1 MKKLLIAAILGT
13 TGLMSAQAAV
23 VTQSDSYG
31 FASTN
36 WNHGLGALNLFD
48 SALGTLNK
56 VVVVLTGSI
65 NQNLRAENLGSADTL
80 IPVAGGTISFQKG
93 TSTTLAVALPT
104 ITGTGFAASA
114 FDGVIDNAGT
124 SGTDFGTLSATQ
136 DVTVTFDTASALA
149 DFMGTGTMAGFR
161 LRGVGSGFIDSDN
174 GNINTTI
181 LTQAFGRLDITYDYT
196 AAITP
201 PVNGVP
207 EPGSLA
213 LMAAGLAGLAAVR
226 RKKA

>member
-13 TGLMSAQAAV
+13 TGLMSAHAAV

-31 FASTN
+31 FVSTN

-56 VVVVLTGSI
+56 VVVTLTGSI
-65 NQNLRAENLGSADTL
+65 NQNLRAENIGSADTL

-93 TSTTLAVALPT
+93 TSTTLALVLPT
-104 ITGTGFAASA
+104 VTGTGFNATAY
-114 FDGVIDNAGT
+114 DGVDDKAGT
-124 SGTDFGTLSATQ
+124 SGKDFGILSAT
-136 DVTVTFDTASALA
+136 DSVVVTFDTAAALA
-149 DFMGTGTMAGFR
+149 DFMGTGTMDGFR
-161 LRGVGSGFIDSDN
+161 LRALGSGIIESNN
-174 GNINTTI
+174 GNLSSLV
-181 LTQAFGRLDITYDYT
+181 LTEAFGRLDVTYDYT